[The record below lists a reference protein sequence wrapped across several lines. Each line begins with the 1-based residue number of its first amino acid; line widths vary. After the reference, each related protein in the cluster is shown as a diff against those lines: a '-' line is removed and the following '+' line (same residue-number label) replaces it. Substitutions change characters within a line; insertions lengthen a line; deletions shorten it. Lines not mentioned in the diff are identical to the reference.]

1 MHTLKSSSIIF
12 LLSIC
17 AFNISV
23 IAQNI
28 ELKAIDSLNLN
39 ADVFVGVDK
48 FQNLYYVKKNSV
60 FKKTEDGDI
69 MSFQDFQ
76 LGDIERVDILNPY
89 KINVFYKWSNVV
101 VFLDNRMTEIKRQ
114 DFNTVSPFEN
124 VGFAG
129 TSKDQSLWI
138 YNIDFNQ
145 LELYNYRQNKA
156 VAKSLPIN
164 ETILGMKNNFNL
176 CYLKTDNGVLVY
188 NIYGS
193 LIKDLKI
200 KDVESIDLFK
210 NQLLIYADNEMNV
223 FDKDFN
229 LKYSKKTDKLE
240 GKNIFYAGE
249 ILYIYDKNKIIIYNI
264 LSK

>member
-1 MHTLKSSSIIF
+1 MYSLKRLSIIF
-12 LLSIC
+12 LLPMC
-17 AFNISV
+17 AFNMSV

-28 ELKAIDSLNLN
+28 KLKAVDSLDLK

-48 FQNLYYVKKNSV
+48 FQNLYYIKNNSI
-60 FKKTEDGDI
+60 FKKMEDADI
-69 MSFQDFQ
+69 LAFQDFQ
-76 LGDIERVDILNPY
+76 LGDIERVDILNPN
-89 KINVFYKWSNVV
+89 KISVFYKWSNVV

-138 YNIDFNQ
+138 YNIDLNQ
-145 LELYNYRQNKA
+145 LELYDYRQNKA
-156 VAKSLPIN
+156 IAKSLPIN

-176 CYLKTDNGVLVY
+176 CYLKTEEGVLVY

-193 LIKDLKI
+193 LVKHLKV

-210 NQLLIYADNEMNV
+210 NRLLVYANNEMNV

-229 LKYSKKTDKLE
+229 LKYFIKTDKLE
-240 GKNIFYAGE
+240 GENIFYAGE